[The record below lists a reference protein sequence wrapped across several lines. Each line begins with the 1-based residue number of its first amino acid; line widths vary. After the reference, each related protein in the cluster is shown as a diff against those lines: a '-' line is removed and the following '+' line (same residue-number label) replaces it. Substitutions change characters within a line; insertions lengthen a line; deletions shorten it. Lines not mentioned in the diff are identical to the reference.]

1 MKKKIAAPP
10 EPRDSQISFKIPTST
25 KLALESAARED
36 KRSISSMAMVILE
49 AWLKAKGFLK

>member
-1 MKKKIAAPP
+1 MKKKTAAAPK
-10 EPRDSQISFKIPTST
+10 PRDAQVSFKISAST

-49 AWLKAKGFLK
+49 GWLKEKGFMK